1 MNKTKKS
8 HHGHTH
14 EIARRFMAA
23 LNSLILNL
31 GKILRIKPNLAKS
44 LLLALVIILFMCIIF
59 GGVFAIAVS
68 LVIGAMIC
76 GVNVFS
82 SSYIPYNEERSE
94 SEHNYGS
101 NGSNG
106 SDGSTGS

>member
-8 HHGHTH
+8 HHGQAH
-14 EIARRFMAA
+14 EIARRFTAA
-23 LNSLILNL
+23 LNSLILNI
-31 GKILRIKPNLAKS
+31 GKTFRIAPNLAKS
-44 LLLALVIILFMCIIF
+44 LLLALIIILSTCIIF
-59 GGVFAIAVS
+59 GGVFSIAIS
-68 LVIGAMIC
+68 LVVGAIIC

-82 SSYIPYNEERSE
+82 SSCIPYNEEPSE

-106 SDGSTGS
+106 SDGSNGS